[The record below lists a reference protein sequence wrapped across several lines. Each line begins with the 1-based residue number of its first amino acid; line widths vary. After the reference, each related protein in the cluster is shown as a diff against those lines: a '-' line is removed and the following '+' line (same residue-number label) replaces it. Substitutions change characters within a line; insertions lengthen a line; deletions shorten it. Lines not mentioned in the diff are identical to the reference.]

1 MRKRKSGA
9 TYKARK
15 LRRENWI
22 VGGENEVNDPHGDT
36 RFRNVLP
43 IQYVKMLFGGSS
55 FVEVKERNNLTK
67 SYKHMDLRAARP
79 VVRKK
84 LKVCITL
91 GHRSFYFGESST
103 ALGLKGLYVVE
114 IFCVNLSE
122 NGR

>member
-1 MRKRKSGA
+1 MSDDNWRLMRKRRSGA

-67 SYKHMDLRAARP
+67 SYKHLDLRAARP
-79 VVRKK
+79 VIRMKPTSIHARWLK
-84 LKVCITL
+84 LKAVL
-91 GHRSFYFGESST
+91 H
-103 ALGLKGLYVVE
+103 
-114 IFCVNLSE
+114 
-122 NGR
+122 